1 MVEQLAEGLSTT
13 KTIILLVLVTVLGT
27 GSALILHWKFGGEG
41 IGREPQDVELL
52 KISPILYTDKDTYY
66 IGDSVQVEVAL
77 SNGEDMM
84 VELRWIEYDLTIYG
98 TGQKIYW
105 VRVDHDFDKLVLVE
119 PGSTYRVPVGQTWR
133 QMDSMNKQVPTGT
146 YILELKL
153 LPYNYTVSKIIVI
166 DETR

>member
-1 MVEQLAEGLSTT
+1 MAEGLSTT

-52 KISPILYTDKDTYY
+52 KISPIMYTDKDKYY

-77 SNGEDMM
+77 SNGEDMT

-98 TGQKIYW
+98 AGQKIYW